1 MNGDID
7 PAFGPAWDET
17 RGEPTYA
24 PDLPRLS
31 LKAVSALVGRS
42 RWTILGWLKNG
53 SFPLRKV
60 DGRYYW
66 TAADVERLRA
76 FIAERNR
83 HHKFVSTL
91 LKEVF
96 DKLREDGRPLTT
108 IAEAAGCSP
117 KTLYNVRAGRAA
129 TVTTIE
135 NILQVCGYRL
145 AIVKIEEGE

>member
-31 LKAVSALVGRS
+31 LKTVSALVGRS
-42 RWTILGWLKNG
+42 RWTILGWLKNDAF
-53 SFPLRKV
+53 SLRKV

-76 FIAERNR
+76 FIAERNE
-83 HHKFVSTL
+83 HHKFASTL

-96 DKLREDGRPLTT
+96 DKLREDGRSLTE
-108 IAEAAGCSP
+108 IAEAAGYSP
-117 KTLYNVRAGRAA
+117 PTLYNVRAGRAA